1 MAKGRL
7 GEARQTAKAMT
18 DEEIKNRCLHEV
30 FKAEI
35 AEGWLDDA
43 RQTAEAMNHEM
54 TDDDLREVFEAQM
67 AKGSLNKA
75 RQTAEE
81 MTDWFDKWLP
91 IK

>member
-1 MAKGRL
+1 
-7 GEARQTAKAMT
+7 
-18 DEEIKNRCLHEV
+18 
-30 FKAEI
+30 
-35 AEGWLDDA
+35 
-43 RQTAEAMNHEM
+43 
-54 TDDDLREVFEAQM
+54 LREVFEAQM